1 MRDIYQAI
9 RDHNNDPRYD
19 INGNGRVEFGDL
31 HIAMTQLGR
40 QCRRDAPR
48 ATLTKVVLPDG
59 AEVTPKPAAVGEA

>member
-40 QCRRDAPR
+40 RCYRDLPR
-48 ATLTKVVLPDG
+48 ATPS
-59 AEVTPKPAAVGEA
+59 PAATGTSSSTPQRTTTLA